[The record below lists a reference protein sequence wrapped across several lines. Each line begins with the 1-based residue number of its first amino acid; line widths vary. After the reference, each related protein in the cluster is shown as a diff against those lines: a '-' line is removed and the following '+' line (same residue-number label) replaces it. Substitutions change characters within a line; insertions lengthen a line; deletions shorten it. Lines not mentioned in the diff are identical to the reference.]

1 MVAVSSK
8 DAKNALDDAEDVH
21 CTASY
26 VEDRKP
32 RAYRK
37 VTRARWRKFGTRLK
51 RQGGELETVDTLLK
65 GIEEVLHPRELW

>member
-51 RQGGELETVDTLLK
+51 RQGGGAGNSGHVAKRNRGGAAST
-65 GIEEVLHPRELW
+65 